1 MLEMKKRGGVL
12 EMKKAEIIAA
22 LAERTGVSK
31 ADAERVYNE
40 TFNIFKEELSKKNSV
55 SVNGFGTFKISE
67 RAAREGRNPMT
78 GEKIQIAAS
87 KSVSF
92 KVAKDLKES
101 VNK

>member
-1 MLEMKKRGGVL
+1 
-12 EMKKAEIIAA
+12 MKKAEIIAA
-22 LAERTGVSK
+22 LAERTGVTK
-31 ADAERVYNE
+31 ADAERVFNE
-40 TFNIFKEELSKKNSV
+40 TFNIFKEELSKMNSV
-55 SVNGFGTFKISE
+55 SINGFGTFKISE

-92 KVAKDLKES
+92 KAGKALKES